1 MPIFDKRFVISYFA
15 QCRGGGTGLLDVR
28 RPSQVSALNR
38 TRQISVSNDTPIR
51 GVIGSHYPVTGDT
64 ESFDDEGS
72 LRIGDELLFTRGPD
86 LRIADQQTRS
96 RGDRLFV
103 QTIEQGRF
111 AVTGSADGAY
121 TITVSGAPFTY
132 NAVADDE
139 EAIRDGLLAAIGA
152 PAGFSVAAASTD
164 EIVLVGTVKGL
175 DLEVST
181 VPASLQYVVESF
193 RDDIYELF
201 TRGKWI
207 DGKFSQ
213 YGCRLDRDG
222 SGV

>member
-1 MPIFDKRFVISYFA
+1 MPIFDKRFVVSYFA

-28 RPSQVSALNR
+28 RPSPVSAQNR
-38 TRQISVSNDTPIR
+38 TRRIRVTTETPIR
-51 GVIGSHYPVTGDT
+51 GVIGSHYPVTGDD

-72 LRIGDELLFTRGPD
+72 LRIGDEKLFTRGPD
-86 LRIADQQTRS
+86 LRIADQQTDS
-96 RGDRLFV
+96 PGDLLYV

-111 AVTGSADGAY
+111 AVTGSTDGPY

-132 NAVADDE
+132 NALGDDE

-152 PAGFSVAAASTD
+152 PAGFSVAGASTD
-164 EIVLVGTVKGL
+164 EIVLVGTVKGIEL
-175 DLEVST
+175 QVAT

-193 RDDIYELF
+193 RDDIYELYR
-201 TRGKWI
+201 RGQWV
-207 DGKFSQ
+207 DGKFGE
-213 YGCRLDRDG
+213 YGCRLDRTR

>member
-28 RPSQVSALNR
+28 RPSQVSAQNR
-38 TRQISVSNDTPIR
+38 TRRIRVSTETPIR

-72 LRIGDELLFTRGPD
+72 LRIGDELLFARGPD
-86 LRIADQQTRS
+86 LRIADQQTDS
-96 RGDRLFV
+96 RGDLLFV
-103 QTIEQGRF
+103 QTIETGRF

-121 TITVSGAPFTY
+121 TITVSGVSFTY
-132 NAVADDE
+132 NALSDTIE
-139 EAIRDGLLAAIGA
+139 EIRDGLLAAIGA

-175 DLEVST
+175 DLEVAT

-193 RDDIYELF
+193 R
-201 TRGKWI
+201 
-207 DGKFSQ
+207 
-213 YGCRLDRDG
+213 G
-222 SGV
+222 SGSSQLR